1 MKCLMNNET
10 LVNVFELPDNETFV
24 VGQSDMSCF
33 ENYQKR
39 TTAGAFILCR
49 KGRARIQA
57 DSFEGTI
64 KRHTGLFILP
74 GTFLSFSDRTEDF
87 QVAYFAFSQRLFSEA
102 VFRLELELLR
112 ELKHA
117 PMMNFPPQSAAVMWS
132 WFKILY
138 NSYIDRENR
147 FRETIVRNRLQI
159 AILEACDHIARN
171 EKNEKHRL
179 SSVASTRQS
188 ELFNR
193 FSQLVLQYAT
203 QEREVSFYAEKLC
216 ISTRYLSTIVRSI
229 SHHSAKELIDHA
241 VMMEIRQLLLTTDLS
256 VQEIAY
262 RMHFPDQSYLGRF
275 FRKHTGLSPTAFRLQ
290 VR

>member
-1 MKCLMNNET
+1 MKTET
-10 LVNVFELPDNETFV
+10 LENIFELPENETFV

-39 TTAGAFILCR
+39 TAAGAFILCR
-49 KGRARIQA
+49 KGRAHIQA

-64 KRHTGLFILP
+64 KRHTGLFVLP
-74 GTFLSFSDRTEDF
+74 GTFLSFSERSADF
-87 QVAYFAFSQRLFSEA
+87 QVAYFAFSQTLFSEA

-112 ELKHA
+112 KLKHA
-117 PMMNFPPQSAAVMWS
+117 PMMHIPTQSATMLWS
-132 WFKILY
+132 WFKMLY

-159 AILEACDHIARN
+159 TILQACDYITRR
-171 EKNEKHRL
+171 EKNEKQRL
-179 SSVASTRQS
+179 SSVTSTRQS

-193 FSQLVLQYAT
+193 FSQLVLQNAT

-241 VMMEIRQLLLTTDLS
+241 VTMEIRQLLLTTDLS